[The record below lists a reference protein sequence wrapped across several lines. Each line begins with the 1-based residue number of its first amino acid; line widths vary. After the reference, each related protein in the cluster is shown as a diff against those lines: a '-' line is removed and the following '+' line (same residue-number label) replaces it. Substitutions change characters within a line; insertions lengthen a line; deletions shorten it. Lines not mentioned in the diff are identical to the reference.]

1 MYVVIGWPRSPFC
14 YNRYEKKK
22 EHNKERHDRY
32 DTSSN
37 YMSLANKKTIDML
50 GEFLYN
56 YLDMKGDTDKY
67 TKFMEDKIDG
77 LLKQSSQRDG
87 EVSRESLQEEEE

>member
-1 MYVVIGWPRSPFC
+1 MIDMIHQV
-14 YNRYEKKK
+14 
-22 EHNKERHDRY
+22 
-32 DTSSN
+32 TT
-37 YMSLANKKTIDML
+37 MSLANKKTLDML

-56 YLDMKGDTDKY
+56 YLDMKGDTKEY

-77 LLKQSSQRDG
+77 LLKQSSKGNG

>member
-1 MYVVIGWPRSPFC
+1 MIDMIRQA
-14 YNRYEKKK
+14 
-22 EHNKERHDRY
+22 
-32 DTSSN
+32 TT
-37 YMSLANKKTIDML
+37 MSLANKKTIDML

-87 EVSRESLQEEEE
+87 EVSGESLQEEEE

>member
-1 MYVVIGWPRSPFC
+1 MKR
-14 YNRYEKKK
+14 KKNITK
-22 EHNKERHDRY
+22 KDMIAMIHQA
-32 DTSSN
+32 TT
-37 YMSLANKKTIDML
+37 MSLANKKTIDML

-77 LLKQSSQRDG
+77 LLKQSSKGNG

>member
-1 MYVVIGWPRSPFC
+1 MIAMI
-14 YNRYEKKK
+14 
-22 EHNKERHDRY
+22 HQA
-32 DTSSN
+32 TT
-37 YMSLANKKTIDML
+37 MSLANKKTIDML

-77 LLKQSSQRDG
+77 LLKQSSQGDG

>member
-1 MYVVIGWPRSPFC
+1 MKR
-14 YNRYEKKK
+14 KKNITK
-22 EHNKERHDRY
+22 KDMIDMIRQA
-32 DTSSN
+32 TT
-37 YMSLANKKTIDML
+37 MSLANKKTLDML

-77 LLKQSSQRDG
+77 LLKQSSQGDG
-87 EVSRESLQEEEE
+87 EVSRKPLQEEEE

>member
-1 MYVVIGWPRSPFC
+1 MKR
-14 YNRYEKKK
+14 KKNITK
-22 EHNKERHDRY
+22 KDMIAMIHQA
-32 DTSSN
+32 TT
-37 YMSLANKKTIDML
+37 MSLANKKTIDML

-87 EVSRESLQEEEE
+87 EVSGESLQEEEE

>member
-1 MYVVIGWPRSPFC
+1 MKR
-14 YNRYEKKK
+14 KKNITK
-22 EHNKERHDRY
+22 KDMIAMIHQA
-32 DTSSN
+32 TT
-37 YMSLANKKTIDML
+37 MSLANKKTIDML

-77 LLKQSSQRDG
+77 LLNQSSQGDG
-87 EVSRESLQEEEE
+87 EVSGESLQEEEE

>member
-1 MYVVIGWPRSPFC
+1 MKR
-14 YNRYEKKK
+14 KKNITK
-22 EHNKERHDRY
+22 KDMIDMIRQA
-32 DTSSN
+32 TT
-37 YMSLANKKTIDML
+37 MSLANKKTLDML

>member
-1 MYVVIGWPRSPFC
+1 MKR
-14 YNRYEKKK
+14 KKNITK
-22 EHNKERHDRY
+22 KDMIDMIRQA
-32 DTSSN
+32 TT
-37 YMSLANKKTIDML
+37 MSLANKKTLDML

-77 LLKQSSQRDG
+77 LLKQSSQGDG

>member
-1 MYVVIGWPRSPFC
+1 MKR
-14 YNRYEKKK
+14 KKNITK
-22 EHNKERHDRY
+22 KDMIAMIHQA
-32 DTSSN
+32 TT
-37 YMSLANKKTIDML
+37 MSLANKKTIDML

-77 LLKQSSQRDG
+77 LLKQSSQGDG

>member
-1 MYVVIGWPRSPFC
+1 MKR
-14 YNRYEKKK
+14 KKNITK
-22 EHNKERHDRY
+22 KDMIDMIRQA
-32 DTSSN
+32 TT
-37 YMSLANKKTIDML
+37 MSLANKKTIDML

-87 EVSRESLQEEEE
+87 EVSGESLQEEEE

>member
-1 MYVVIGWPRSPFC
+1 MIDMIRQA
-14 YNRYEKKK
+14 
-22 EHNKERHDRY
+22 
-32 DTSSN
+32 TT
-37 YMSLANKKTIDML
+37 MSLANKKTLDML

>member
-1 MYVVIGWPRSPFC
+1 MKR
-14 YNRYEKKK
+14 KKNITK
-22 EHNKERHDRY
+22 KDMIDMIHQV
-32 DTSSN
+32 TT
-37 YMSLANKKTIDML
+37 MSLANKKTLDML

-56 YLDMKGDTDKY
+56 YLDMKGDTKEY

-77 LLKQSSQRDG
+77 LLKQSSKGNG

>member
-1 MYVVIGWPRSPFC
+1 MIDMIRQA
-14 YNRYEKKK
+14 
-22 EHNKERHDRY
+22 
-32 DTSSN
+32 TT
-37 YMSLANKKTIDML
+37 MSLANKKTLDML

-77 LLKQSSQRDG
+77 LLKQSSQGNG

>member
-1 MYVVIGWPRSPFC
+1 MKR
-14 YNRYEKKK
+14 KKNITK
-22 EHNKERHDRY
+22 KDMIDMIRQA
-32 DTSSN
+32 TT
-37 YMSLANKKTIDML
+37 MSLANKKTLDML

-77 LLKQSSQRDG
+77 LLKQSSQRNG
-87 EVSRESLQEEEE
+87 EVSGESLQEEEE

>member
-1 MYVVIGWPRSPFC
+1 MIDMIRQA
-14 YNRYEKKK
+14 
-22 EHNKERHDRY
+22 
-32 DTSSN
+32 TT
-37 YMSLANKKTIDML
+37 MSLANKKSLDML

-77 LLKQSSQRDG
+77 LLKQSSKGDG

>member
-1 MYVVIGWPRSPFC
+1 MIDMIRQA
-14 YNRYEKKK
+14 
-22 EHNKERHDRY
+22 
-32 DTSSN
+32 TT
-37 YMSLANKKTIDML
+37 MSLANKKTIDML

-77 LLKQSSQRDG
+77 LLKQSSKGDG
-87 EVSRESLQEEEE
+87 EVSRESLQEEE

>member
-1 MYVVIGWPRSPFC
+1 MKR
-14 YNRYEKKK
+14 KKNITK
-22 EHNKERHDRY
+22 KDMIDMIRQA
-32 DTSSN
+32 TT
-37 YMSLANKKTIDML
+37 MSLANKKTLDML

-77 LLKQSSQRDG
+77 LLKQSSKGDG

>member
-1 MYVVIGWPRSPFC
+1 MIDMIRQA
-14 YNRYEKKK
+14 
-22 EHNKERHDRY
+22 
-32 DTSSN
+32 TT
-37 YMSLANKKTIDML
+37 MSLANKKTLDML

-77 LLKQSSQRDG
+77 LLKQSSQGDG
-87 EVSRESLQEEEE
+87 EVSREPFQEEEE

>member
-1 MYVVIGWPRSPFC
+1 MKR
-14 YNRYEKKK
+14 KKNITK
-22 EHNKERHDRY
+22 KDMIDMIRQA
-32 DTSSN
+32 TT
-37 YMSLANKKTIDML
+37 MSLANKKTIDML

-77 LLKQSSQRDG
+77 LLKQSSQGDG

>member
-1 MYVVIGWPRSPFC
+1 MIAMIHQA
-14 YNRYEKKK
+14 N
-22 EHNKERHDRY
+22 
-32 DTSSN
+32 T
-37 YMSLANKKTIDML
+37 MSLANKKTIDML

-77 LLKQSSQRDG
+77 LLKQSSQGDG

>member
-1 MYVVIGWPRSPFC
+1 MIAMI
-14 YNRYEKKK
+14 
-22 EHNKERHDRY
+22 HQA
-32 DTSSN
+32 TT
-37 YMSLANKKTIDML
+37 MSLANKKTLDML

-77 LLKQSSQRDG
+77 LLKQSSQGDG
-87 EVSRESLQEEEE
+87 EVSREPFQEEEE

>member
-1 MYVVIGWPRSPFC
+1 MLSMINQV
-14 YNRYEKKK
+14 
-22 EHNKERHDRY
+22 
-32 DTSSN
+32 TT
-37 YMSLANKKTIDML
+37 MSLANKRTLDIL

-56 YLDMKGDTDKY
+56 YLDMKGDTEKY

-77 LLKQSSQRDG
+77 FLKQSGKGNG

>member
-1 MYVVIGWPRSPFC
+1 MIDMIRQA
-14 YNRYEKKK
+14 
-22 EHNKERHDRY
+22 
-32 DTSSN
+32 TT
-37 YMSLANKKTIDML
+37 MSLANKKTIDML

-77 LLKQSSQRDG
+77 LLKQSSKGDG

>member
-1 MYVVIGWPRSPFC
+1 MKR
-14 YNRYEKKK
+14 KKNITK
-22 EHNKERHDRY
+22 KDMIAMIHQA
-32 DTSSN
+32 TT
-37 YMSLANKKTIDML
+37 MSLANKKTIDML

-77 LLKQSSQRDG
+77 LLKQSSQGNG
-87 EVSRESLQEEEE
+87 EVSRESLQKEEE

>member
-1 MYVVIGWPRSPFC
+1 MKR
-14 YNRYEKKK
+14 KKNITK
-22 EHNKERHDRY
+22 KDMIAMIHQAN
-32 DTSSN
+32 T
-37 YMSLANKKTIDML
+37 MSLANKKTIDML

-77 LLKQSSQRDG
+77 LLKQSSQGDG

>member
-1 MYVVIGWPRSPFC
+1 MIDMIRQA
-14 YNRYEKKK
+14 
-22 EHNKERHDRY
+22 
-32 DTSSN
+32 TT
-37 YMSLANKKTIDML
+37 MSLANKKTLDML

-77 LLKQSSQRDG
+77 LLKQSSQGDG
-87 EVSRESLQEEEE
+87 EVSREPLQEKEE

>member
-1 MYVVIGWPRSPFC
+1 MKR
-14 YNRYEKKK
+14 KKNITK
-22 EHNKERHDRY
+22 KDMIDMIRQA
-32 DTSSN
+32 TT
-37 YMSLANKKTIDML
+37 MSLANKKTLDML

-87 EVSRESLQEEEE
+87 EVSGESLQEEEE

>member
-1 MYVVIGWPRSPFC
+1 MIDMIRQA
-14 YNRYEKKK
+14 
-22 EHNKERHDRY
+22 
-32 DTSSN
+32 TT
-37 YMSLANKKTIDML
+37 MSLANKKTLDML

-77 LLKQSSQRDG
+77 LLKQSSKGDG

>member
-1 MYVVIGWPRSPFC
+1 MKR
-14 YNRYEKKK
+14 KKNITK
-22 EHNKERHDRY
+22 KDMIDMIRQA
-32 DTSSN
+32 TT
-37 YMSLANKKTIDML
+37 MSLANKKTLDML

-77 LLKQSSQRDG
+77 LLKQSSQGNG
-87 EVSRESLQEEEE
+87 EVSREPLQEEEE